1 MSHIKKTS
9 RKILTLFLFLF
20 TLTVCGQD
28 DNCQKLTVGVYFVD
42 LYNNAYELLNEKYG
56 TKSRLEWR
64 HYIDE
69 IVLENL
75 RGSCPE
81 INFVS
86 RLKNEDIDPDY
97 LFIYFITIIAI
108 DTDIKI
114 PGDSIVYND
123 PFTGEWW
130 STEYTDPVYNSEPG
144 FWMFSRLVVNTP
156 CVPIL
161 RWIVWCEITEDLEL
175 EPAIHE
181 NLRGYYRMINI
192 INEHEARHSTPAREP
207 EMEISLEKDYLSPL
221 DKETRQME
229 LYVKV
234 KDCHGRYVYYPGSGS
249 QPVYYQKKT
258 DRCEFRSSG
267 QCLDGPEVNGFHTV
281 LINKEYR
288 AVGEYHLKRGLEPAI
303 EEVTLKTCGI
313 SNRANRSEQ
322 QPIVIRGL
330 EVEVKPDRKEI
341 FVDEGT
347 EITITLNETD
357 PEGNKYPVAGKDIEV
372 HVSGVV
378 NGKITPRGP
387 YTTDENGEVLLT
399 YQAGDRDSRTDLT
412 ASFQPPNYPD
422 KAEDHASITV
432 KPLEYDATIFLKKRV
447 IKRKYSHK
455 EESYGSPCNT
465 YEKDDLDFS
474 ETIEASVYVTL
485 RSVGSVDMMAFNQRW
500 ETYEVTSIDLSDFH
514 LSSREKKDFYHRLTG
529 LNCANGAYEQII
541 TKNRKLTDR
550 KISQR
555 SIGSTVVVAFD
566 KDQDKA
572 ALILPFGASV
582 GYEYDE
588 ESVRKETTWDEN
600 GIPTKKTFTD
610 TRHEE
615 DGLNIEA
622 VEDEEPYANVK
633 SRLQQ
638 AEDNDKSIAEED
650 VVLDIVELVPEFEQS
665 PLQEKIHPDYV
676 VQFGDGV
683 HYFGGRGHKIINEP
697 IEDGFSYE
705 KQNFLWQ
712 MTRKKRNK

>member
-1 MSHIKKTS
+1 M
-9 RKILTLFLFLF
+9 TLFLFLF
-20 TLTVCGQD
+20 TISVYGQD
-28 DNCQKLTVGVYFVD
+28 DNCQKLTVGVYFTD
-42 LYNNAYELLNEKYG
+42 LYNDAFKLLNEQYG
-56 TKSRLEWR
+56 TKSKLEWR
-64 HYIDE
+64 HHIDD

-75 RGSCPE
+75 QGSCPE

-86 RLKNEDIDPDY
+86 NLKNPGIDPDY

-114 PGDSIVYND
+114 PGDSIVYTD

-130 STEYTDPVYNSEPG
+130 STEFTDPVYNSEPG

-181 NLRGYYRMINI
+181 NLRGYYRMINVI
-192 INEHEARHSTPAREP
+192 DEHEARKSAPAREP

-234 KDCHGRYVYYPGSGS
+234 KDCHGRYVYYPGGSS
-249 QPVYYQKKT
+249 QPVYYQKET
-258 DRCEFRSSG
+258 ERCEFKSSIK
-267 QCLDGPEVNGFHTV
+267 CADGPDIDGFHTV

-288 AVGEYHLKRGLEPAI
+288 AIGEYHLKRGLEPGT

-313 SNRANRSEQ
+313 SNRANREEQ
-322 QPIVIRGL
+322 KTLVIRGL
-330 EVEVKPDRKEI
+330 EVEVKPDRREI

-357 PEGNKYPVAGKDIEV
+357 LEGNKYPVAGKDIEV

-378 NGKITPRGP
+378 NGKITPQGP
-387 YTTDENGEVLLT
+387 YTTNENGEVLLT
-399 YQAGDRDSRTDLT
+399 YQAGDRDSRTDIT

-432 KPLEYDATIFLKKRV
+432 NPLEYDATIFLKKKV

-455 EESYGSPCNT
+455 EQSYGSPCKIH
-465 YEKDDLDFS
+465 EKDDLDFS

-485 RSVGSVDMMAFNQRW
+485 RSVGSVDMFAFNQRW
-500 ETYEVTSIDLSDFH
+500 ETYEVTSIH
-514 LSSREKKDFYHRLTG
+514 LSNFYLFSRERKEFYHSLTG
-529 LNCANGAYEQII
+529 MNCAVGAYEQII
-541 TKNRKLTDR
+541 TKNKSLTDR
-550 KISQR
+550 TIGRR
-555 SIGSTVVVAFD
+555 SVGSTLVVAFD
-566 KDQDKA
+566 KDLELA
-572 ALILPFGASV
+572 VLILPFGESV

-588 ESVRKETTWDEN
+588 EAVREETTWDEN
-600 GIPTKKTFTD
+600 GTATKNTYTD
-610 TRHEE
+610 TKHEE
-615 DGLNIEA
+615 DAFNVEA
-622 VEDEEPYANVK
+622 VEDEEPYSTSKFWSPQMEDYVK
-633 SRLQQ
+633 SIRGV
-638 AEDNDKSIAEED
+638 DVND
-650 VVLDIVELVPEFEQS
+650 ELHITMLAPASKERVS
-665 PLQEKIHPDYV
+665 QEKIHPDLM

-683 HYFGGRGHKIINEP
+683 NYFGGRGNKIINEP
-697 IEDGFSYE
+697 IEGGFSYE
-705 KQNFLWQ
+705 EQNFLWQ
-712 MTRKKRNK
+712 MTRKKRDK

>member
-1 MSHIKKTS
+1 MSHIIITS
-9 RKILTLFLFLF
+9 RRILTVFLLLF
-20 TLTVCGQD
+20 TLSVCGQD

-64 HYIDE
+64 HYIDD

-75 RGSCPE
+75 QGSCPE

-86 RLKNEDIDPDY
+86 ALENEDIDPDY
-97 LFIYFITIIAI
+97 LFIYFLTIIAI

-156 CVPIL
+156 CIPIL
-161 RWIVWCEITEDLEL
+161 RWIVWCEITENLEL
-175 EPAIHE
+175 EPAINEH
-181 NLRGYYRMINI
+181 LMGYYRMINI
-192 INEHEARHSTPAREP
+192 INKHETKHSTPAREP

-234 KDCHGRYVYYPGSGS
+234 KDCHGRYVYYPGGGS
-249 QPVYYQKKT
+249 QPVYYQKET
-258 DRCEFRSSG
+258 DRCKFRNTW
-267 QCLDGPEVNGFHTV
+267 QCMDGPDIDGFHTV

-288 AVGEYHLKRGLEPAI
+288 AVGEYHLQKGLDPGT

-313 SNRANRSEQ
+313 SNRANRVGQ
-322 QPIVIRGL
+322 KTLIIRGL

-357 PEGNKYPVAGKDIEV
+357 VDGNKYPVAGKDIEV

-378 NGKITPRGP
+378 NGKITPQGP
-387 YTTDENGEVLLT
+387 YTTNENGEVLLT
-399 YQAGDRDSRTDLT
+399 YQAGDKDSRTDIT

-422 KAEDHASITV
+422 RAEDHASITV
-432 KPLEYDATIFLKKRV
+432 NPLEYDATIFLKKKV

-455 EESYGSPCNT
+455 ERSYGSHCKT
-465 YEKDDLDFS
+465 HEKDDLDFS

-485 RSVGSVDMMAFNQRW
+485 KSVGSVDMLAFNQRW
-500 ETYEVTSIDLSDFH
+500 ETYEVTSIHLSDFY
-514 LSSREKKDFYHRLTG
+514 LSSRERRGFYHSLTG

-541 TKNRKLTDR
+541 TKNKHLTDR
-550 KISQR
+550 TISQR
-555 SIGSTVVVAFD
+555 SKGSTVVVAFD
-566 KDQDKA
+566 KDLEMA
-572 ALILPFGASV
+572 VLILPFGASV

-588 ESVRKETTWDEN
+588 KSVRKETTWDEN
-600 GIPTKKTFTD
+600 GSATKKTFTD

-615 DGLNIEA
+615 DGLNVEA
-622 VEDEEPYANVK
+622 VEDEQPYSTAKSRSQQMEDYVK
-633 SRLQQ
+633 SITG
-638 AEDNDKSIAEED
+638 EDTE
-650 VVLDIVELVPEFEQS
+650 LDISLLVPES
-665 PLQEKIHPDYV
+665 KLRASQEKIHPDYF
-676 VQFGDGV
+676 VQFGDRIS
-683 HYFGGRGHKIINEP
+683 YFGGRGQKIINEP
-697 IEDGFSYE
+697 IDGGFSYE
-705 KQNFLWQ
+705 EQNFLWQ
-712 MTRKKRNK
+712 MTRKKKKD

>member
-9 RKILTLFLFLF
+9 RKILTMFLFLF
-20 TLTVCGQD
+20 TLSVCGQD

-56 TKSRLEWR
+56 TKSRLEWSL
-64 HYIDE
+64 YIDD

-75 RGSCPE
+75 QGSCPE

-86 RLKNEDIDPDY
+86 RLKNPDIDPDY
-97 LFIYFITIIAI
+97 LFIYFLTIIAI

-181 NLRGYYRMINI
+181 NLRGYYRMINVI
-192 INEHEARHSTPAREP
+192 DEHEARKSAPAREP

-234 KDCHGRYVYYPGSGS
+234 KDCHGRYVYYPSNS
-249 QPVYYQKKT
+249 NQPVYYQKET
-258 DRCEFRSSG
+258 ERCEFKSSIK
-267 QCLDGPEVNGFHTV
+267 CADGPDIDGFHTV

-288 AVGEYHLKRGLEPAI
+288 AIGEYHLQRGLEPAT

-313 SNRANRSEQ
+313 SNRANREEQ
-322 QPIVIRGL
+322 KTLFIRGL

-341 FVDEGT
+341 FADEGT

-357 PEGNKYPVAGKDIEV
+357 VDGNKYPVAGKDIEV

-378 NGKITPRGP
+378 NGKITPQGP
-387 YTTDENGEVLLT
+387 YTTNENGEVLLT
-399 YQAGDRDSRTDLT
+399 YQAGDKDSRTDIT
-412 ASFQPPNYPD
+412 ASFQPPKYPD
-422 KAEDHASITV
+422 KAEDHSSITV
-432 KPLEYDATIFLKKRV
+432 KPLEYDATIFLKKKV

-455 EESYGSPCNT
+455 ERSYGTSCHT
-465 YEKDDLDFS
+465 QEKDDLDLS

-485 RSVGSVDMMAFNQRW
+485 RSVGTVDMLAFNQRW
-500 ETYEVTSIDLSDFH
+500 ETYEVTSIHLSDFY
-514 LSSREKKDFYHRLTG
+514 LSSRERRGFYHSLTG
-529 LNCANGAYEQII
+529 LNCAVGAYEQII
-541 TKNRKLTDR
+541 TKNRHLTDR
-550 KISQR
+550 KISQQ
-555 SIGSTVVVAFD
+555 SKGSTVVVAFD
-566 KDQDKA
+566 KDLEQA
-572 ALILPFGASV
+572 VLILPFGASV

-588 ESVRKETTWDEN
+588 KSVREETTWDEN
-600 GIPTKKTFTD
+600 GAARKKTYTD

-615 DGLNIEA
+615 DGFNIEA
-622 VEDEEPYANVK
+622 VEDEKPYSTARSGSQQLEDYVK
-633 SRLQQ
+633 S
-638 AEDNDKSIAEED
+638 ITGEEID
-650 VVLDIVELVPEFEQS
+650 LDISMLVPESKQRVS
-665 PLQEKIHPDYV
+665 QEKIHPDYV

-683 HYFGGRGHKIINEP
+683 KYFGGRGQKIINDP
-697 IEDGFSYE
+697 IDGGFSYE
-705 KQNFLWQ
+705 EQNFLWQ
-712 MTRKKRNK
+712 MTRKKRDK